1 MKKQYNLELGKKQ
14 VQDFCNNI
22 QIWFNGTAVNQEHL
36 YQQIVNTFDPAFK
49 LINGDGDIIDF
60 TMLTQWLKQVY
71 GQFPTR
77 IVSLQNLEGYATSH
91 HVVLSYIEIQS
102 TGGIQTTRKASAVFV
117 IKESKALWYQLIEQ
131 WIS

>member
-1 MKKQYNLELGKKQ
+1 MKTQYNLELGKKQ

-49 LINGDGDIIDF
+49 LINGDGDTIDF
-60 TMLTQWLKQVY
+60 TMLTKWLKQVY

-91 HVVLSYIEIQS
+91 HVALSYIEIQS

-117 IKESKALWYQLIEQ
+117 IKDSKALWYHLIEQ
-131 WIS
+131 WIN